1 MYQTEIP
8 TSHRVGDRRK
18 ELRMPVV
25 VGIKVVM
32 SFSWFRRSPPT
43 AHVDVLSLAFG
54 LGLVQSLLC
63 LLFLA
68 LGTLELGLGNPLIL

>member
-8 TSHRVGDRRK
+8 TRHRVGDRRK

-32 SFSWFRRSPPT
+32 SFSWYRRSPPT
-43 AHVDVLSLAFG
+43 AHVDGLSLSA
-54 LGLVQSLLC
+54 GLVSVH
-63 LLFLA
+63 A
-68 LGTLELGLGNPLIL
+68 LVRRNQNIRHRLG

>member
-32 SFSWFRRSPPT
+32 PSDGFDAHLLQLTSTGSPYRI
-43 AHVDVLSLAFG
+43 A
-54 LGLVQSLLC
+54 
-63 LLFLA
+63 
-68 LGTLELGLGNPLIL
+68 

>member
-8 TSHRVGDRRK
+8 TRHRVGDRRK

-32 SFSWFRRSPPT
+32 SFSWYRRSPPT
-43 AHVDVLSLAFG
+43 AHVDGLSLSAV
-54 LGLVQSLLC
+54 L
-63 LLFLA
+63 
-68 LGTLELGLGNPLIL
+68 

>member
-8 TSHRVGDRRK
+8 TRHRVGDRRK

-32 SFSWFRRSPPT
+32 SFRWFRRSPPT
-43 AHVDVLSLAFG
+43 AHVDVLSLSD
-54 LGLVQSLLC
+54 SL
-63 LLFLA
+63 
-68 LGTLELGLGNPLIL
+68 NSV